1 MGFITGVKGWYNIH
15 KSLSVIYHINKR
27 KDKNHMI
34 TSIDAEEAFDTVQH
48 TFMITL
54 SKEGIDGAYL
64 DIIKIIMRNLQ
75 PTSYSMG
82 KN

>member
-1 MGFITGVKGWYNIH
+1 
-15 KSLSVIYHINKR
+15 
-27 KDKNHMI
+27 MI
-34 TSIDAEEAFDTVQH
+34 VSIDAEEAFDTVQH